1 MNIPLFAEALPVW
14 PAPLVGVKNGAAGFR
29 AVFESGVHADAVL
42 RVSGASLYRVTL
54 NGAFL
59 AHGPARAGHGF
70 ARVDAIPLRGKLKR
84 GANVVAIEVAGY
96 EVDNYALPNQP
107 SFIQAEIAVGGVVV
121 ASTGTPRGGF
131 TALVLPER
139 RVKAQRF
146 SFQRPFVEQYR
157 IAPGWDDWRTSRA
170 RAFEGVACRP
180 LETAPATQP
189 RGVPYPDYAM
199 RIPVA
204 AVAAGTL
211 APCAPEKLWK
221 DRSLTQAKGD
231 RKGYAEEDLDTVL
244 STELQMF
251 KSVRSRTRRPQ
262 SAGALG
268 GREWT
273 ILDFGEAL
281 TGFIGLRIRCRTPAR
296 LALTFDE
303 ILTKGDVDF
312 KRLTCVAAVSYD
324 LAPGVYALETIEP
337 YEFRYLKIQ
346 MLEGEVEFDKVFL
359 RELANP
365 DAGAAVFDCDDP
377 AMNQIFE
384 AGRNTFRQNAT
395 DIFMD
400 CPSRERAGWL
410 CDSFFTA
417 RVELDLCGHGRVER
431 NFLENFLLPPA
442 FAGIPDGMLPMC
454 YPSDHSDGCYIP
466 NWGLWFVLELEE
478 HLKRTGDAA
487 FVDAFADKVSALFDF
502 FKPFRN
508 PDGLLERL
516 QRWVFVEWS
525 KANAF
530 TQDVNYP
537 TNMLYAAALDAAG
550 RLFGNRAWRREAES
564 VRETIRRQSFDGAFF
579 VDNAVR
585 QDGKLVATR
594 NRTETC
600 QYYAF
605 FFDVASPETHPELWR
620 KLLSEFGPCRA
631 KRDLHPEIHPSNALI
646 GSDLRIEIL
655 SRHGATRQLLRDVRN
670 YRLPMARKT
679 NTLWEHLSTEASCN
693 HGFASHACHVLLRDA
708 LGVAEVDVRRR
719 HFTLVL
725 TGTSLK
731 RCAGIVPAGEA
742 RLAVRWRKQGRNLI
756 LETGMPQ
763 GWTVSVENRTEL
775 ALVWRRR

>member
-1 MNIPLFAEALPVW
+1 MKPSLFVEAKPIW
-14 PAPLVGVKNGAAGFR
+14 PEPLVGVKNGTAGFR
-29 AVFESGVHADAVL
+29 AVVESRAREDAVL
-42 RVSGASLYRVTL
+42 RVTGASLFRVTL
-54 NGAFL
+54 NGEFL

-70 ARVDAIPLRGKLKR
+70 ARVDVIPLRGRLKR

-107 SFIQAEIAVGGVVV
+107 SFLQAELEVAGAVV
-121 ASTGTPRGGF
+121 ASTGSARGGF
-131 TALVLPER
+131 AGLVLPER

-157 IAPGWDDWRTSRA
+157 VAPGWDDWRKSRDG
-170 RAFEGVACRP
+170 AFEGVACRTLAP
-180 LETAPATQP
+180 APATLP
-189 RGVPYPDYAM
+189 RGVPLPEYDV
-199 RIPVA
+199 RLPVA
-204 AVAAGTL
+204 AIAAGTL
-211 APCAPEKLWK
+211 VPCAPETLWK

-231 RKGYAEEDLDTVL
+231 RKGYAEADLDAVL

-251 KSVRSRTRRPQ
+251 KSLRSRSRRPQ
-262 SAGALG
+262 VAGALG
-268 GREWT
+268 AGEWT

-281 TGFIGLRIRCRTPAR
+281 TGFIGLQVRCRAPAR
-296 LALTFDE
+296 LVISFDE

-312 KRLTCVAAVSYD
+312 KRLSCVAAVAYD
-324 LAPGVYALETIEP
+324 LAPGTYSLETIEP
-337 YEFRYLKIQ
+337 YELRYLKVQ
-346 MLEGEVEFDKVFL
+346 VLEGEVEFGDVFL

-365 DAGAAVFDCDDP
+365 DAGASVFDSDDP
-377 AMNQIFE
+377 ALNAIFE

-410 CDSFFTA
+410 CDSFFTG
-417 RVELDLCGHGRVER
+417 RVEMDLSGHARVER

-442 FAGIPDGMLPMC
+442 FTGIPDGMLPMC

-466 NWGLWFVLELEE
+466 NWALWFVLELEE

-487 FVDAFADKVSALFDF
+487 FVDAFAGKVSALFDF

-508 PDGLLERL
+508 ADGLLERL

-550 RLFGNRAWRREAES
+550 RLFGNRAWRREAET

-605 FFDVASPETHPELWR
+605 FFDVATPASHPELWR
-620 KLLSEFGPCRA
+620 KLLAEFGPCRA

-655 SRHGATRQLLRDVRN
+655 SRYGATRQLLRDVRN
-670 YRLPMARKT
+670 YRLPMARRT

-693 HGFASHACHVLLRDA
+693 HGFASHTCHVLLRDA
-708 LGVAEVDVRRR
+708 LGVAEVDPRRR
-719 HFTLVL
+719 HLSLVL
-725 TGTSLK
+725 TDTSLK
-731 RCAGIVPAGEA
+731 RCAGVAPAGEA
-742 RLAVRWRKQGRNLI
+742 RLAVQWRKQGRALV
-756 LETGMPQ
+756 LETDMPD
-763 GWTVSVENRTEL
+763 GWTVSVENRTGR
-775 ALVWRRR
+775 ALSWRQR